1 MMLLQVLAL
10 SMVLLFSGN
19 WLGPGASWAQTS
31 KGVSAGTK
39 IDINS
44 ATQAELEKL
53 PGVGAATAKKI
64 IAGRP
69 YQSVSD
75 LSKAGVSK
83 KTIDKITPVV
93 SVGPAVPA
101 AAKAPEAPATPAE
114 KPRTPTA
121 AKSHDSA
128 KSPTTEAQVPPQ
140 KGMVWVNTSSKVYH
154 KEGDRWYGKTKEGKF
169 MTETDAIKAGYH
181 ASKEGAPKDDTAKK

>member
-10 SMVLLFSGN
+10 SMVLLFSGS
-19 WLGPGASWAQTS
+19 WLGPGAAWAQTS
-31 KGVSAGTK
+31 KGAPAGTK

-44 ATQAELEKL
+44 ATQAELEQL

-64 IAGRP
+64 VAGRP

-83 KTIDKITPVV
+83 KTIDKITPLV

-114 KPRTPTA
+114 KPKTPPAT
-121 AKSHDSA
+121 KSHDSA
-128 KSPTTEAQVPPQ
+128 KSTTTEARVPPE

-181 ASKEGAPKDDTAKK
+181 ASKEGTPKDDTAKK